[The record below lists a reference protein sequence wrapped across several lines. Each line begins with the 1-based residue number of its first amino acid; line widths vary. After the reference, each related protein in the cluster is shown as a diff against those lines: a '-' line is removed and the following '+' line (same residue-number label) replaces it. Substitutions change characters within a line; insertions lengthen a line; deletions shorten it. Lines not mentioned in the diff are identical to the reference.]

1 MNKNLLKRNRIKS
14 PKPSRMRG
22 TRTQKGRENLM
33 IYIKMKRLLI
43 LEHQQSI
50 WVSEFMINN
59 QTYFSYKIFH
69 TSLIIFLV
77 KL

>member
-50 WVSEFMINN
+50 LVSELIFI
-59 QTYFSYKIFH
+59 TKHISHIKFSIH
-69 TSLIIFLV
+69 L
-77 KL
+77 